1 MGKEQVT
8 IDEIHDSLYDLDSE
22 YGEALARA
30 LMDFNYVSDSPLNLS
45 IGTKKQQEELKRVIT
60 KPLNEEEIKAI
71 INHMMNEMKDDYQYN
86 EFKPIALKY
95 LDIAK
100 RMSSKK
106 NEKVAVKSGY
116 YFEIFLKS
124 EIPNTL
130 EKSNK
135 IVSLNSKM
143 YDLYR
148 GTSLEDER
156 KIDEMFG
163 DRMGYDIDE
172 HLIRENE
179 EQDEFE

>member
-1 MGKEQVT
+1 M
-8 IDEIHDSLYDLDSE
+8 S
-22 YGEALARA
+22 
-30 LMDFNYVSDSPLNLS
+30 
-45 IGTKKQQEELKRVIT
+45 
-60 KPLNEEEIKAI
+60 LNE
-71 INHMMNEMKDDYQYN
+71 
-86 EFKPIALKY
+86 
-95 LDIAK
+95 
-100 RMSSKK
+100 

-148 GTSLEDER
+148 GKSLEDER

>member
-1 MGKEQVT
+1 MRKVQVT

-30 LMDFNYVSDSPLNLS
+30 LMDLNYVSDSPLNLS

-60 KPLNEEEIKAI
+60 KPLNEKEIREI
-71 INHMMNEMKDDYQYN
+71 INYMINKMKDDFQYN
-86 EFKPIALKY
+86 EFKPIASKY
-95 LDIAK
+95 LNIAK
-100 RMSSKK
+100 KMRLEE

-116 YFEIFLKS
+116 YFEIFSKN

-130 EKSNK
+130 EKSSK
-135 IVSLNSKM
+135 KVSLNSKE